1 MRAAPTNTKEA
12 SGSENIVSF
21 HWVKT
26 SKEKRYIYICLYIY
40 ISGWLK
46 QTIWDLVL
54 YQHFHSSLDLTGVR
68 SHMVKPPHVSVTT
81 VWLQFSLSGRGLEST
96 RVHLVQIYPESV
108 KARELR
114 MGVAVEWVRMW
125 VRSVFLSVYEW
136 WTSRVWMESSIWR
149 VHNWCFGEFHA
160 ALKIIFS
167 TTQATGHCS
176 LSTIHNRQ
184 YTHLG
189 R

>member
-1 MRAAPTNTKEA
+1 M
-12 SGSENIVSF
+12 S
-21 HWVKT
+21 
-26 SKEKRYIYICLYIY
+26 IY

-81 VWLQFSLSGRGLEST
+81 VWLQFSLSGSGLEST

-108 KARELR
+108 KARELKNGSR
-114 MGVAVEWVRMW
+114 CGWRLGRWVRMW
-125 VRSVFLSVYEW
+125 VRSVFLSVYEC
-136 WTSRVWMESSIWR
+136 WTSSVWMKLSIWR

-184 YTHLG
+184 YTHL
-189 R
+189 RR